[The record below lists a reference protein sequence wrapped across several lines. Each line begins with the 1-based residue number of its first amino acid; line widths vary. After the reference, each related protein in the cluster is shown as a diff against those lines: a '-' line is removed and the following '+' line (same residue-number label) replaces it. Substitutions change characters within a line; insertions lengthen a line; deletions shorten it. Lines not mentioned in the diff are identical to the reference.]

1 MNPMREARVIVD
13 MAERR
18 RNSDVGSIL
27 MRMEL
32 WTSQTGI
39 SGKVRFV
46 S

>member
-1 MNPMREARVIVD
+1 MDPMREARVSVN

-27 MRMEL
+27 MGLQL
-32 WTSQTGI
+32 WTSQTRI
-39 SGKVRFV
+39 PGKVVFV